1 MRWETACGASAR
13 SSSRRHRGRTPGR
26 STPNGRPFQGSTPIS
41 PRAPEPH
48 FATSRAPA
56 LDRGATNSPS
66 SSSPSTSYSTGSRS
80 FTPRAGAQPRQV
92 REPTGAT
99 SSVVDRLDA
108 LLLHLLEV
116 VPHAL
121 EDLGVVSLPVRDLA
135 DHAQGFAGAVR
146 AGRVAREAH
155 VGQVGVVLFSAGGF
169 DAIDPA
175 GPLTQRQLRSPDRR
189 IEGPGQ
195 VDEVRCLLF
204 PEVGAVALCHRV
216 SRSQIDLGAVVEGT
230 RILDAELKLFRDI
243 PEPCGQFQGAPR
255 P

>member
-108 LLLHLLEV
+108 QLLHLLHV
-116 VPHAL
+116 VPHRL
-121 EDLGVVSLPVRDLA
+121 EHLGVVSLPVRDLA
-135 DHAQGFAGAVR
+135 DHAQGLPRAVR
-146 AGRVAREAH
+146 AGRVARESR
-155 VGQVGVVLFSAGGF
+155 VGEVGVVLLYARGI

-175 GPLTQRQLRSPDRR
+175 GPLTHRELGPPDCR

-195 VDEVRCLLF
+195 IDEVRRLLF
-204 PEVGAVALCHRV
+204 AEVGAVAR
-216 SRSQIDLGAVVEGT
+216 
-230 RILDAELKLFRDI
+230 
-243 PEPCGQFQGAPR
+243 GQR
-255 P
+255 